1 MKKFFREIFGEQQ
14 NNNSQQQFFI
24 PSQSI
29 QNPYQNMSTAFPNIA
44 PTVKGPCNAGSQ
56 NEAGR

>member
-14 NNNSQQQFFI
+14 NNHNQQFFI
-24 PSQSI
+24 PTQSI

-44 PTVKGPCNAGSQ
+44 HTVRGPCNAGPQ
-56 NEAGR
+56 KEAGR